1 MINITNFRIILR
13 AVLILI
19 LTCFFFT
26 IYAVHD
32 SDVLFDDTHVL
43 EFHFTFE
50 QDNFWE
56 TLEQNYNIGTGTYL
70 EADLEFNGEIC
81 EMVGVRLSGNTSWSY
96 PSQKKSMKIK
106 FDAFTED
113 QEFYGVNK
121 LNLKNAFKDPS
132 FLREKL
138 LCDYIGEFVPCS
150 RTSFVKVYLNGVY
163 WGLYNNVEQVNKKF
177 IDKNFGNN
185 EDGNLFKGD
194 PEGDLFWYGENQSL
208 YYDRYA
214 LKTNEEESDWFDLV
228 YLVDKINNTPLEV
241 FPSELERIFHI
252 RNFLFFSAINNFF
265 VNLDSYIDKGHN
277 YYIYHREDTDKFV
290 HIPWDFNFALG
301 TYIPLLYQQSQ
312 LPFLPVFWESP
323 MPLERPLVNRMFQ
336 IEEYRNIYLMNYQ
349 YLMDNVFQEDL
360 LFSRIDSLVNM
371 IRPAVYADT
380 LKMFTNEEFEQSIV
394 EDIPYGNSFIFGI
407 KSFLQTRIESINEQ
421 LPEFYIP
428 NRISGL
434 YINEFLA
441 DNETDIQDEFNENE
455 DWIEIYNNNEFPVNL
470 NGFFLSDDPSIPDK
484 WKLNNIVIPGNGYE
498 LFWADNNP
506 EQGIKHTNF
515 CLNSSGETIGLYSI
529 DGVLPTDKYDYDQ
542 QLTDVSFGRL
552 PNGGKNWQFFP
563 ETTPLEPNYFIT
575 IEELFINE
583 FMASNESTIA
593 DENGEYDDWLELY
606 NGNDYDLDL
615 TGLYLTDDPQE
626 PDKWEFP
633 AVSIPA
639 EGHLIIWADDDPE
652 QGELHTNFKLSAD
665 GEYILLYDH
674 DTITLIDSIGF
685 TEQQPDVSY
694 GRTSDGFEEWSY
706 FTEPSPGTS
715 NAETSIPEDEYSVP
729 DNSILIGNCPNPF
742 RRDTKIKYFIDQKEK
757 VQVSIYNSRGQL
769 VNQLLNDEVDAGFH
783 LLSWNGKDRT
793 GKNVSSGVYFY
804 KLNTGKSVSIKKMIL
819 MQ

>member
-1 MINITNFRIILR
+1 MINITNFRVIIR
-13 AVLILI
+13 VILILI
-19 LTCFFFT
+19 LTSFFFT
-26 IYAVHD
+26 INAAHD
-32 SDVLFDDTHVL
+32 SDVLFDDTQVL

-50 QDNFWE
+50 HDNFWD
-56 TLEQNYNIGTGTYL
+56 TLEQNYNNGSGAYL
-70 EADLEFNGEIC
+70 KADLEFNGEIC
-81 EMVGVRLSGNTSWSY
+81 EMVGVKLTGNTSMSY
-96 PSQKKSMKIK
+96 PSQKKSMKVK

-113 QEFYGVNK
+113 QDFYGVNK

-138 LCDYIGEFVPCS
+138 LCDHINEFIPGP
-150 RTSFVKVYLNGVY
+150 RTSFVKVYLNGIY
-163 WGLYNNVEQVNKKF
+163 WGLYNNVEQVNMKF

-185 EDGNLFKGD
+185 EGGNLFKGD
-194 PEGDLFWYGENQSL
+194 PEGDLVWYGDNENA
-208 YYDRYA
+208 YFDRYY
-214 LKTNEEESDWFDLV
+214 LKTNEEEPDWSDLV
-228 YLVDKINNTPLEV
+228 YLIDKINNTPLEV
-241 FPSELERIFHI
+241 FPTELERIFHI

-277 YYIYHREDTDKFV
+277 YYIYHREDTGKFV

-301 TYIPLLYQQSQ
+301 TYKPFLYPQSQ
-312 LPFLPVFWESP
+312 LPYLPVFWESA

-336 IEEYRNIYLMNYQ
+336 VEEYRQIYLSDYQ
-349 YLMDNVFQEDL
+349 YLMDNVFQEEL

-380 LKMFTNEEFEQSIV
+380 LKMFTNEEFEQSIL
-394 EDIPYGNSFIFGI
+394 EDIPYGNSYIFGI

-421 LPEFYIP
+421 LLEFNIP

-441 DNETDIQDEFNENE
+441 NNVTDIQDEFNENE
-455 DWIEIYNNNEFPVNL
+455 DWIEIYNDNDFPVNL

-506 EQGIKHTNF
+506 EQGNKHTNF
-515 CLNSSGETIGLYSI
+515 CLDTDGETIGLYCL
-529 DGVLPTDKYDYDQ
+529 DGVIPADKYVYDQ
-542 QLTDVSFGRL
+542 QQTDVSFGRL
-552 PNGGKNWQFFP
+552 PDGGKNWQFFP
-563 ETTPLEPNYFIT
+563 ETTPLNPNYYIT

-583 FMASNESTIA
+583 FMASNESCIA
-593 DENGEYDDWLELY
+593 DEYEEFDDWLELY

-615 TGLYLTDDPQE
+615 TGMYLTDDPEE

-633 AVSIPA
+633 AISIPA
-639 EGHLIIWADDDPE
+639 DGHLLIWADDDTE

-674 DTITLIDSIGF
+674 DTITLIDSICF
-685 TEQQPDVSY
+685 AEQQPDVSF

-706 FTEPSPGTS
+706 FSEPSPGTS
-715 NAETSIPEDEYSVP
+715 NSETSIIEDQYSIP
-729 DNSILIGNCPNPF
+729 DNSILIGNYPNPF
-742 RRDTKIKYFIDQKEK
+742 ICETKISYFIDQQKK
-757 VQVSIYNSRGQL
+757 VQVSIYNAKGQL
-769 VNQLLNDEVDAGFH
+769 INKLIDNVVDAGFH
-783 LLSWNGKDRT
+783 LITWNGKDRT

-804 KLNTGKSVSIKKMIL
+804 KLNTSKSVSIKKMIL